1 LLIRNEILRLKSL
14 HTSKGRYENNS
25 ILVEGL
31 RLVEDCINSQ
41 WSILN
46 YYITESCL
54 DNPQFQSVLNL
65 GKSLKLDQIIISEKD
80 MARISSTKNPQ
91 GIALEISI
99 PENNKRIQ
107 LADKIIYCD
116 NISDPGNLGTI
127 IRTAVW
133 FGVDQIICSE
143 NCASIW
149 NSKVIRS
156 AMGAHFKI
164 DLKEIEISELIQI
177 KSFNHQIIG
186 ASMNGISMNS
196 FDKNISKWVLV
207 LGNEAHGISPHIEN
221 LINYKITIDGTGK
234 QESLNVAIAGGVI
247 LNYLLNKK

>member
-1 LLIRNEILRLKSL
+1 MLIRNEILRLKSL
-14 HTSKGRYENNS
+14 QTSKGRSENNS

-31 RLVEDCINSQ
+31 RLIEDCINSQ

-46 YYITESCL
+46 FYITESCL

-65 GKSLKLDQIIISEKD
+65 GKSLKLNKVIISEKD

-99 PENNKRIQ
+99 PENNKTIQ

-133 FGVDQIICSE
+133 FGIEQIICSE
-143 NCASIW
+143 NCVSIW

-164 DLKEIEISELIQI
+164 DLKELEISELIQI

-196 FDKNISKWVLV
+196 FDNNISKWVLV
-207 LGNEAHGISPHIEN
+207 LGNEAHGISPPIEN
-221 LINYKITIDGTGK
+221 LINHKITIDGTGK
-234 QESLNVAIAGGVI
+234 QESLNVAIAGGII
-247 LNYLLNKK
+247 LNYLIN